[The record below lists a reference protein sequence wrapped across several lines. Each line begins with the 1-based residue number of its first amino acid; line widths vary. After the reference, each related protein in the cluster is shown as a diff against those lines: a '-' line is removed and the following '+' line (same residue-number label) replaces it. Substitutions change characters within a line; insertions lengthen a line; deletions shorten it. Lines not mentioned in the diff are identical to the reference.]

1 VRSLRKRRVPVKLY
15 IAYTAICS
23 IEMIFI
29 AFFLA
34 YFLAVLAVLAQG
46 ELLIDGASEWV
57 YMEAGNVVVNMSSL
71 VSEDDSG
78 RLADWH
84 FDIHSNKGMVSGVS
98 IGFRACPNDC
108 RNSSI
113 LLSMSNLDSTRSAAF
128 CGASVVSEEN
138 FGRPV
143 DMSVSNVIKGF
154 LGDNMYSL
162 SFDLEGV
169 RDDLFGEE
177 RLGFYD
183 GLPVTLT
190 SAVWTSPAVR
200 GCTLQSHR
208 DTFAGVPAYDTMGEF
223 YKPLLQLAA
232 DNVTSH
238 PPRLVEEIVQ
248 KEENVV
254 LRLAIGFTCG
264 ALLAGMVFAVL
275 ICFPLGKK
283 PPVVHSNAF

>member
-1 VRSLRKRRVPVKLY
+1 MRSLRKRRVPVKLY
-15 IAYTAICS
+15 IAYTEVS
-23 IEMIFI
+23 LIEMIFL
-29 AFFLA
+29 ALFFLA
-34 YFLAVLAVLAQG
+34 VSAVLAQG
-46 ELLIDGASEWV
+46 ELIIDGASEWV

-71 VSEDDSG
+71 VSEDDGG
-78 RLADWH
+78 RLANWH

-98 IGFRACPNDC
+98 IGFRG
-108 RNSSI
+108 SSI

-138 FGRPV
+138 IGRPV

-154 LGDNMYSL
+154 LADNNYSL

-169 RDDLFGEE
+169 RDDLFGEDK
-177 RLGFYD
+177 LGLYD

-238 PPRLVEEIVQ
+238 PPRLVQEIVQ

-275 ICFPLGKK
+275 ICFPYGNK
-283 PPVVHSNAF
+283 PPVELSNAF